1 MLRADKLRV
10 CPQSIS
16 ICIPM
21 GRNFSFSIF
30 SLGIVTSRS
39 GKLFVSVVNHP
50 RESQVKDVLGRF
62 SMLSSCRSW
71 MIGILEYSSLL
82 LLKLKTCQFYSK
94 ISTQFFPQAGV
105 FFLVVLWVSTVL
117 GSRYLLRARYRRF
130 PKVPRRRVG
139 EGPGKSGVKTALDL
153 V

>member
-94 ISTQFFPQAGV
+94 ISTSFSLKPVCFFSLSCGFQP
-105 FFLVVLWVSTVL
+105 FLDRGTCYERDTDVSPRCLVGVL
-117 GSRYLLRARYRRF
+117 GRD
-130 PKVPRRRVG
+130 PVKV
-139 EGPGKSGVKTALDL
+139 A
-153 V
+153 